1 MNSPHDGGSAFP
13 VPLLDGE
20 SWDWGAYGNPNGMSL
35 RDWFA
40 GMALQG
46 AAMYVNEHADVNGRG
61 NLVKS
66 CYAIA
71 DAMLAARERKETL

>member
-1 MNSPHDGGSAFP
+1 MNTTLDDGGP
-13 VPLLDGE
+13 VASIMTLGDKGE
-20 SWDWGAYGNPNGMSL
+20 VVPVGGLSI